1 MSFEPVPDD
10 LVAASRAY
18 RRTLGT
24 FATGVCVMTAWTPD
38 GGVGLTANSFASVSL
53 DPRLILWSIA
63 RDSERHAAFTSAD
76 RFGVHVLRA
85 DDHGRAER
93 FAFGEAGLTQDD
105 LTDAEGAPRLRDVLA
120 RLECETHQR
129 VDVGDHTLIIG
140 RVVEFRG
147 EPGPALTYFRG
158 GFGRLG
164 VEEAGA

>member
-1 MSFEPVPDD
+1 MSLEPVPDD

-63 RDSERHAAFTSAD
+63 RDAERHAAFASAE
-76 RFGVHVLRA
+76 RFGVHVLGA
-85 DDHGRAER
+85 DDRARAER
-93 FAFGEAGLTQDD
+93 FAFGEPRLVPDD
-105 LTDAEGAPRLRDVLA
+105 LTGAEGAPRLRDVLA
-120 RLECETHQR
+120 RLECLTHER
-129 VDVGDHTLIIG
+129 HEVGDHTVIIG
-140 RVVEFRG
+140 RVVEFEG

-164 VEEAGA
+164 VEGEQA